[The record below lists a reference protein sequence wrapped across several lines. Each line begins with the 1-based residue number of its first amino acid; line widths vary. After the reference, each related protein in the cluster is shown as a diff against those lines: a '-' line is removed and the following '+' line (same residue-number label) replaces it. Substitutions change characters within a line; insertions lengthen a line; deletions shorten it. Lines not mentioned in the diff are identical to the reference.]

1 MTLRQQPPLFLV
13 QYNGRNYIFK
23 DKPLDGSSDR
33 MCNLYESVD
42 DVDDQYKNVSNVL
55 LKVPKESDDS
65 RETIDNEAE
74 RCSSLGI
81 DYFIGKT
88 KVRNQPAL
96 LLHKLPG
103 KSLDERLTIEE
114 KEEKGEKYAFVKKVD
129 SFYDSLEIIVGI
141 FQELDK
147 IHPHKYVHSD
157 PAPNNVRRLPD
168 GRIRLLDYGLCRE
181 VGLDIT
187 KIGSQQNPRQPR
199 NITNYLN
206 IGETGLHH
214 PIYYFPEVLD
224 VHAKAELNQDV
235 YGFGC
240 LATLLLAGTQMRYI
254 QKKRSAPPKVRTHL
268 SALLHH
274 FHQTVAPAT
283 LEEMAS
289 LLMKATDLDPAKR
302 HKDAAEV
309 LQQLVRFSWTIPSHP
324 FDDVLKNASS
334 PSSSFVYY
342 RESGSTPAAEEQG
355 GLKPKKRRG
364 FSFNF
369 YTLHRRRTKEEPVT
383 GPGTKP
389 AIDVP
394 ALIEAVKASEYP
406 TGHTSSWK
414 EYLPAAAAVLGL
426 GILGATAYGVFR
438 HINGRPSPE
447 VRIEE
452 NGSIDRKL
460 LPPAGK
466 VPPDYYTTPAI
477 IHSRETVMAKLGEG
491 GRMNFDQALRDY
503 QKIGVEPSQQEAR
516 AAKIADYA
524 SNASSPHDFMKR
536 LRDDSSLDLGDKII
550 EAVIK

>member
-1 MTLRQQPPLFLV
+1 MTFRTR
-13 QYNGRNYIFK
+13 YKDKDYIFK
-23 DKPLDGSSDR
+23 DEPLPGSKKR
-33 MCNLYESVD
+33 TCFMYESED
-42 DVDDQYKNVSNVL
+42 GDFL
-55 LKVPKESDDS
+55 LKVPRESDDS
-65 RETIDNEAE
+65 RETVENEAE
-74 RCSSLGI
+74 RCQELEI
-81 DYFIGKT
+81 DYFIGR
-88 KVRNQPAL
+88 VQFYGLPAL
-96 LLHKLPG
+96 LLRKLPG
-103 KSLDERLTIEE
+103 KSLDERLIIEEKEE
-114 KEEKGEKYAFVKKVD
+114 KEEKGEGYAFIKDVD
-129 SFYDSLEIIVGI
+129 PFYDSLEIIMGI

-147 IHPHKYVHSD
+147 IHPRKYVHSD

-168 GRIRLLDYGLCRE
+168 GRVRLLDYGLCRKVE
-181 VGLDIT
+181 LEII
-187 KIGSQQNPRQPR
+187 KIGSQQNPRHPKQ
-199 NITNYLN
+199 ITNYDV
-206 IGETGLHH
+206 GEDRGLHN
-214 PIYYFPEVLD
+214 PIYFFPEVLD
-224 VHAKAELNQDV
+224 VSKKAELNQDV

-240 LATLLLAGTQMRYI
+240 LATLMLTGTQMRYI
-254 QKKRSAPPKVRTHL
+254 QKTGGVSKTREYV
-268 SALLHH
+268 SALLHNRH
-274 FHQTVAPAT
+274 ATVAPAT

-342 RESGSTPAAEEQG
+342 REPGSTPAAEEQG